1 MNEKEKNIIK
11 LLGNE
16 YHLCTHYDEELNLKY
31 WVLHRHYK
39 DPKIYFSDLNKPIM
53 TSDDSTIDDLYNF
66 AKKHHKINI
75 QRAAVMVNL
84 IITYICLII
93 LILNSFIFNSDFI
106 RYFVLGMD
114 IEIIIINLV
123 LWKFDNHNF
132 NVDMLELKEVIKQQD
147 EA

>member
-1 MNEKEKNIIK
+1 MNEKENKIRK

-16 YHLCTHYDEELNLKY
+16 YHLCTHYDEDLNLKY

-39 DPKIYFSDLNKPIM
+39 DPKICFSDLNKPIM

>member
-1 MNEKEKNIIK
+1 MKQI
-11 LLGNE
+11 
-16 YHLCTHYDEELNLKY
+16 
-31 WVLHRHYK
+31 
-39 DPKIYFSDLNKPIM
+39 
-53 TSDDSTIDDLYNF
+53 
-66 AKKHHKINI
+66 KKHHKINI

-93 LILNSFIFNSDFI
+93 LILNSFIFNSDFM

-147 EA
+147 ET